1 MAITPK
7 LEQQQSQTLVMT
19 AQLQQAIKMLQMTH
33 SELCSFLED
42 TAEKN
47 PLLELSSQESSQ
59 DTKSVAYDYGK
70 NRGASHSIENL
81 EDQLIAYKPSLRDLL
96 EEQINIEFS
105 IPSQKLIAF
114 ALSELLDDA
123 GYITSDFSSV
133 SKRLSVTASEIETVL
148 SKLQQLEPSGI
159 FARSLKECLTIQL
172 KEQNLLNPKIEKLLE
187 NLHLVAKHEIKSLM
201 RICEA
206 SHEEIVTFISMIR
219 KLNPK
224 PALLFT
230 NDTAVV
236 ITPDVFMLPQPD
248 GGWHIELNTA
258 PLPKVLANE
267 RFYTQIKGSIKNKEE
282 KSYISENWQQANWIV
297 KAIRQRATTI
307 LKVSTEIVKHQSDF
321 FTHGISSLKP
331 LTLKDIALSTE
342 MHPSTISRV
351 TNNKY
356 ISTPRGTFE
365 LKYFFSNA
373 LAREDGKEDMS
384 SVSVKSRIQDL
395 IEKEKRDFILS
406 DSYISMKLRG
416 EGIDIARRTVA
427 KYRETL
433 NIPTSAQRKRI
444 ARAS

>member
-7 LEQQQSQTLVMT
+7 IEQQQSQTLVMT

-33 SELCSFLED
+33 AELCSFLED

-47 PLLELSSQESSQ
+47 PLIELSSQESEQ
-59 DTKSVAYDYGK
+59 KSAAYDYGK
-70 NRGASHSIENL
+70 PRSSSFNTEDL
-81 EDQLIAYKPSLRDLL
+81 EDQIIAYKPSLRDLL
-96 EEQINIEFS
+96 TEQINIEFS
-105 IPSQKLIAF
+105 DPSQKIIAF

-123 GYITSDFSSV
+123 GYIASDFSSI
-133 SKRLSVTASEIETVL
+133 SKRLSVPLPEIEAVL
-148 SKLQQLEPSGI
+148 QKLQQLEPSGI
-159 FARSLKECLTIQL
+159 FARSLKECLAIQL

-187 NLHLVAKHEIKSLM
+187 NLHMVAKHEIKSLM
-201 RICEA
+201 RICKA

-224 PALLFT
+224 PASLFT
-230 NDTAVV
+230 NDVV
-236 ITPDVFMLPQPD
+236 VAIIPDVFMLPKLG

-258 PLPKVLANE
+258 ALPKVLANE

-297 KAIRQRATTI
+297 KAMRQRATTI
-307 LKVSTEIVKHQSDF
+307 LKASTEIVKHQSDF

-331 LTLKDIALSTE
+331 LTLKEIAASTE

-373 LAREDGKEDMS
+373 LSREDGKEDMS
-384 SVSVKSRIQDL
+384 SASVKSRIQDL

-406 DSYISMKLRG
+406 DSYITMKLRG

-427 KYRETL
+427 KYREMM

-444 ARAS
+444 ARAGM